1 MLVMMDNDNAGFLN
15 ERGAFKSIASVLA
28 PTEVSL
34 YPAGSMINRG
44 RTA

>member
-1 MLVMMDNDNAGFLN
+1 MLAMVDNDNAGFLN

-28 PTEVSL
+28 PTEGDL
-34 YPAGSMINRG
+34 HPTGSMVSRG